1 MMDMSGKTVLI
12 TGAAGGIGTAT
23 ARVFALA
30 GANLVLSDLTSACL
44 ESGTHT
50 LALSCDV
57 TDPASVQAMVQAG
70 VDRFGKID
78 VAINNAGISGPRGRF
93 TDTSIEQWNQ
103 LVSVNLSG
111 VFHCLQAEIAAMSKT
126 GGGRII
132 NLASLAGVSGSPGL
146 AAYGATKHG
155 VVGLTKSLAHELAR
169 DNIRVNALCPSYID
183 TPMLQDVTQ
192 DTDRLHSDLN
202 TLGRF
207 GTPQEIADALLWMAS
222 PENSFMNGQ
231 AIVLDG
237 GISAV

>member
-1 MMDMSGKTVLI
+1 MDMSGKTVLI
-12 TGAAGGIGTAT
+12 TGAAGGIGNAT
-23 ARVFALA
+23 ARVFAKA
-30 GANLVLSDLTSACL
+30 GANLVLSDLTGERL
-44 ESGTHT
+44 ENGPDA

-57 TDPASVQAMVQAG
+57 TDPASVQAMVQTG

-78 VAINNAGISGPRGRF
+78 VAINNAGISGHRGRF
-93 TDTSIEQWNQ
+93 TDTSFEQWNQ

-111 VFHCLQAEIAAMSKT
+111 MFHCLQAEIAVMSKT

-169 DNIRVNALCPSYID
+169 DNIRVNALCPSYVD
-183 TPMLQDVTQ
+183 TPMLQDVTD
-192 DTDRLHSDLN
+192 DTARLHSNLN

-207 GTPQEIADALLWMAS
+207 GTAQEIADALLWMAS